1 MESAGHAVPDGGTGK
16 YPAPDPDSRSSSER
30 ESVSPSATT
39 RTNGASRSTPNTPPT
54 TATAAPATPA
64 VPRIG
69 PNRTFHKIAP
79 EGTAWKKAADTGSV
93 PRNATAA
100 APTASF
106 AHQAARVRHPAS
118 TPSGGT
124 PQFAMRKKVAP

>member
-1 MESAGHAVPDGGTGK
+1 M
-16 YPAPDPDSRSSSER
+16 
-30 ESVSPSATT
+30 
-39 RTNGASRSTPNTPPT
+39 PNAPPT

-79 EGTAWKKAADTGSV
+79 EGTAWKKAADSGSV
-93 PRNATAA
+93 PRNATVA

-106 AHQAARVRHPAS
+106 AHQAARVRQPPS
-118 TPSGGT
+118 PSSGG
-124 PQFAMRKKVAP
+124 AA